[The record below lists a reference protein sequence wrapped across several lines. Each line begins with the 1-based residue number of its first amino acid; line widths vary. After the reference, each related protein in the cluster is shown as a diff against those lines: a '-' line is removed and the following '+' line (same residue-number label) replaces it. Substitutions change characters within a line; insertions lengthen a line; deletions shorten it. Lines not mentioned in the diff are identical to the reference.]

1 MTLFDRIALVVD
13 TTDGAYFKY
22 MNNKKIFIEVSTDA
36 VGKDLM
42 NQLKVESIKSYL
54 VQGKTIYVEVR
65 NGF

>member
-1 MTLFDRIALVVD
+1 MTLFDRVALVVD
-13 TTDGAYFKY
+13 TTEGAYFKY
-22 MNNKKIFIEVSTDA
+22 MNNKSLFIEVSTDA

-54 VQGKTIYVEVR
+54 VQGKAIYVEVR